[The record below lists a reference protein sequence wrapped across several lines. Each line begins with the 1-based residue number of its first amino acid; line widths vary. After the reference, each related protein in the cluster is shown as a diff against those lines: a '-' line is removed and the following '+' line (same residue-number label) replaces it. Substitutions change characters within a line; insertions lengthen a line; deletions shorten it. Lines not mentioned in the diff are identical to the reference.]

1 MTHDQYQNARDHMLG
16 AVSEVAPGVSYS
28 VVEHLVDQMEEDGLP
43 QEEVLKALVGMV
55 HDGIVHGNWP
65 EV

>member
-1 MTHDQYQNARDHMLG
+1 MTHDRYESALDYML
-16 AVSEVAPGVSYS
+16 AVVAEVAPGVSYS